1 MSFRYLLDTNILS
14 ETLKPEPNLQVLTA
28 IKIHKLA
35 ITTSAITMQEII
47 FGYSCLPPSKK
58 RQLIENYVQEIQ
70 QTIPILSYNYDA
82 GMWHATERARLK
94 KIGLIPPFIDGQIA
108 AISAVNNLILVTRN
122 VDDFKFFN
130 GLKIENWFD

>member
-14 ETLKPEPNLQVLTA
+14 ETLKPQPNSKVLNA
-28 IKIHKLA
+28 IKIHRLA
-35 ITTSAITMQEII
+35 ITTSTITMQEII
-47 FGYSCLPPSKK
+47 FGYSCLPASKK
-58 RQLIENYVQEIQ
+58 RQQIENYAQEIQ

-82 GMWHATERARLK
+82 GMWHGTERARLK

-108 AISAVNNLILVTRN
+108 AIAAVNDLILVTRN